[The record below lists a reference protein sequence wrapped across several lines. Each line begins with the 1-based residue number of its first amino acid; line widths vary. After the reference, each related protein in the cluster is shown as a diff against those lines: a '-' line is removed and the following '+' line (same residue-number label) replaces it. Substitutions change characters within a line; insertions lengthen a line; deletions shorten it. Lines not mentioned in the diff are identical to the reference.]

1 VARREPDRLEDLRR
15 NTDALRAG
23 LRARGFDTGKA
34 ASAIVP
40 VLVGDEVATWRL
52 ARRLFDEGVLVSAVV
67 HPAVRRGAARLRLC
81 ATAAQSAADLD
92 EALEAFDLAGRPAGD
107 A

>member
-1 VARREPDRLEDLRR
+1 MTRREPERLEVLRR
-15 NTDALRAG
+15 NADALRAG
-23 LRARGFDTGKA
+23 LRARGYDTGNS

-40 VLVGDEVATWRL
+40 VLVGEDTAAWRL

-92 EALEAFDLAGRPAGD
+92 EALDAFDRAGRPAGI